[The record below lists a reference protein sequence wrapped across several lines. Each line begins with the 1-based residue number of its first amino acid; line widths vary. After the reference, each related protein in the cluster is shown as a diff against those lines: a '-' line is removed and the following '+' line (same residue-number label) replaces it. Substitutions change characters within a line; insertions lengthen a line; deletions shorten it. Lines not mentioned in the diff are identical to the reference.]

1 MGKGIS
7 RGIAFLAILSMVV
20 LAACGGGNS
29 ADKAGTGE
37 LAEKQEIT
45 LGNIPSEP
53 PGLDPLQAKDSVSGD
68 ILAQTMVG
76 LTKMGKNGEAIPGI
90 AEKWDANE
98 DMTKI
103 TFHLRDAQW
112 SNGESV
118 SRGGF

>member
-53 PGLDPLQAKDSVSGD
+53 PGLES
-68 ILAQTMVG
+68 LA
-76 LTKMGKNGEAIPGI
+76 GEGQC
-90 AEKWDANE
+90 
-98 DMTKI
+98 
-103 TFHLRDAQW
+103 FRGYFS
-112 SNGESV
+112 SND
-118 SRGGF
+118 GGSH